1 MAPLKSKIK
10 KHKLALSF
18 LLIIVLFISFGTI
31 TERGL
36 LTLGDFTRMI
46 HKHPLVVS
54 NASLNAALNITKMH
68 RSMKDVVLAN
78 SPDEIE
84 ATLNDVTENGH
95 KVYQQ
100 LDIVRG
106 QVLGE
111 EGQAL
116 EKQTR
121 QLFVN
126 WKPIREEVVRLLK
139 SGNKEDAIL
148 ITKAKGADHVVK
160 LETKMLELTSYA
172 RRKADSFLVL
182 AETSQSRLENITV
195 VLTIVGVLLSV
206 IIAFIATYLVVKA
219 EKGLQDEKDKLQK
232 ALDEIKTLR
241 GIIPICSHCKQI
253 RDDEGLWKQ
262 MEEYIHAHSEAE
274 FSHGIC
280 PSCMRKHYPEH
291 FESINPD
298 EKNGK

>member
-1 MAPLKSKIK
+1 M
-10 KHKLALSF
+10 SF

-31 TERGL
+31 TVRGL
-36 LTLGDFTRMI
+36 LTLGNLTRMI
-46 HKHPLVVS
+46 YEHPLVVS

-68 RSMKDVVLAN
+68 RSIKDVVLAN
-78 SPDEIE
+78 SPGEIE
-84 ATLNDVTENGH
+84 AALNDVAEDEH

-100 LDIVRG
+100 LDIVRE

-116 EKQTR
+116 EKETR

-148 ITKAKGADHVVK
+148 ITKAKGAYHVLK

-172 RRKADSFLVL
+172 RRKADGFLEL

-195 VLTIVGVLLSV
+195 ILTIVGVLLSV

-219 EKGLQDEKDKLQK
+219 EKGLQNEKYKLQK
-232 ALDEIKTLR
+232 AFDEIKTLR

-262 MEEYIHAHSEAE
+262 IEEYIHTHSEAE

-291 FESINPD
+291 SGAINHD
-298 EKNGK
+298 GKNGK